1 MFDWIPIASYTS
13 IYYTVLLAIGIVVL
27 WHGYQY
33 NIRDQSSLSFF
44 NVLGLFLLGW
54 LVLYIG
60 QRPISGFY
68 FGDTGNYAQSY
79 ALLSKHADVQIKGDY
94 LFNYL
99 QKFCAQIM
107 DVHGFFTVVA
117 FVYVV
122 SCYLFSKKYFG
133 SYWFFSFYL
142 FVGSF
147 SFWAYGVNGIR
158 NGLATSVFILALV
171 FYNKKIRCY
180 ALMLLAYG
188 FHNSMAIPLA
198 AFIFADLYK
207 NPKWYL
213 YIWLGA
219 IPLSLVAGSQLQSL
233 LGNFFSDNER
243 SVSYLTKGNVNND
256 TFSSTGFRWD
266 FVLYSGSAVFA
277 GWYYIFKK
285 KIQDRFYIHLY
296 GTFIIANAFWILVI
310 KANFSN
316 RFAYLSWFLMAP
328 VIVYPLVRYKLSAD
342 QYKVLGNVIFA
353 YYLFTYFMFL
363 KS

>member
-1 MFDWIPIASYTS
+1 MFDWVPIASYIS
-13 IYYTVLLAIGIVVL
+13 VYHQLLLVIGLFILLHAYVYDI
-27 WHGYQY
+27 H
-33 NIRDQSSLSFF
+33 NQSSLLFF
-44 NVLGLFLLGW
+44 RILGSLLLCW
-54 LVLYIG
+54 LILYIG
-60 QRPISGFY
+60 QRPISGVY
-68 FGDTGNYAQSY
+68 FGDTSTYARSY
-79 ALLSKHADVQIKGDY
+79 ALLSKQGDVQIKGDY

-99 QKFCAQIM
+99 QKFCSQIM
-107 DVHGFFTVVA
+107 NVHGFFTLVA

-122 SCYLFSKKYFG
+122 PCYLFSRKYFG
-133 SYWFFSFYL
+133 KYWFFAFYM

-158 NGLATSVFILALV
+158 NGMATSVFILALV
-171 FYNKKIRCY
+171 FYHQKILCY
-180 ALMLLAYG
+180 ALMFLAYG

-198 AFIFADLYK
+198 AFLFADLYK
-207 NPKWYL
+207 NPRWYL
-213 YIWLGA
+213 YIWLAA
-219 IPLSLVAGSQLQSL
+219 IPLSLVAGSQFQAL
-233 LGNFFSDNER
+233 LGSVFSDNER
-243 SVSYLTKGNVNND
+243 SVGYLTKGNVNND

-285 KIQDRFYIHLY
+285 KITDRFYIHLY

-328 VIVYPLVRYKLSAD
+328 VVIYPLAKYKLAED
-342 QYKVLGNVIFA
+342 QYKVLGLVVMA
-353 YYLFTYFMFL
+353 YYFFTYFMFI